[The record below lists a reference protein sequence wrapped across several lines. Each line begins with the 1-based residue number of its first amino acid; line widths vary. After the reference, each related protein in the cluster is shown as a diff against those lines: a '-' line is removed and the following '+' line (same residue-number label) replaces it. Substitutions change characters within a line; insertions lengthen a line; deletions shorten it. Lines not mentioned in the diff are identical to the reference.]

1 MAAGAVEVWTI
12 LLTVDIERMWFLM
25 ALRRL
30 MATKDIVMYYCV

>member
-1 MAAGAVEVWTI
+1 MAAGAVAVWTI

-30 MATKDIVMYYCV
+30 MATRDIIVYMR